1 MTACSFLLCFER
13 HAIAREQH
21 VCLCE
26 QGSQA
31 STGFIIAM
39 HKGNAAR
46 VQGRSVPGEFCSIGV
61 SAQAILG
68 HLTMDGYLLSTNFER
83 VPLVL
88 CYIQQPLAG
97 RLLVLVTG
105 NQDGG
110 IGLRDEPG
118 RVPGAW
124 PACEHT
130 AAGNNARRRASKDA
144 LAVTLI
150 TDKGHV
156 GSRKRE
162 IALANLALQARR
174 ERLRQKQV
182 GIADAPYQPIHVDR
196 EVRNLALLLRR
207 L

>member
-1 MTACSFLLCFER
+1 MGARTSVAARSFLLCFER

-26 QGSQA
+26 QGSQ
-31 STGFIIAM
+31 
-39 HKGNAAR
+39 
-46 VQGRSVPGEFCSIGV
+46 
-61 SAQAILG
+61 
-68 HLTMDGYLLSTNFER
+68 
-83 VPLVL
+83 
-88 CYIQQPLAG
+88 
-97 RLLVLVTG
+97 
-105 NQDGG
+105 
-110 IGLRDEPG
+110 
-118 RVPGAW
+118 
-124 PACEHT
+124 
-130 AAGNNARRRASKDA
+130 ASKDA

-174 ERLRQKQV
+174 ERLRQEQV